1 MRRLWH
7 SLRRLT
13 HLSRVLA
20 RHGLAHLLGRRVVLR
35 AGGAPG
41 KIWPRLARRLE
52 VAGLPAP
59 ERLRIMIE
67 DMGGTYIK
75 FGQMLALQPDIL
87 PLEYCNALFNLL
99 DRVEP
104 FPYEEA
110 ERICVEELGRRP
122 DEIFD
127 RFERPPVATAS
138 VGQVYVAYSGGRK
151 LAVKIQRP
159 NAEFDFGTDIRLM
172 VAMIGLIRRLRLK
185 FLYWLI
191 EPTTE
196 FIGWTREELDYRYEA
211 RYSERMRGNAALNP
225 VQHVP
230 RVDEAYTTRRTL
242 VVDYL
247 EGVTLLEYL
256 RARDEGAEAARR
268 LEPEGFDRKRFAANV
283 IDNFL
288 GDAFKNG
295 IYHADL
301 HPANLIILPGS
312 VVGYI
317 DFGITG
323 VISRHARR
331 HLVAMTLALA
341 EGDMETLNSQFL
353 EVSAYDPNADPRAFR
368 AGLDRLAL
376 DWYRDDGGERR
387 LAVNFT
393 RIMSDMLV
401 LSRRTGVLPERDIVK
416 YIRSSIAIDG
426 LVTRFAPVFDVGEYL
441 VEACSRYLLWQG
453 RRHRYAPER
462 LLDFTAASGKLLRD
476 GPRRA
481 KRLLDR
487 LASGEL
493 PLAPSSTNGREEADR
508 ALRGRTLALA
518 GALGVAALTL
528 GAGGGEATVGLNL
541 WSAQWLFVA
550 VAGTLLTGSVRKLLK
565 S

>member
-1 MRRLWH
+1 MKRLWH
-7 SLRRLT
+7 SLVRLWR
-13 HLSRVLA
+13 LSRVLA
-20 RHGLAHLLGRRVVLR
+20 RHGLAYLSE
-35 AGGAPG
+35 
-41 KIWPRLARRLE
+41 RLATKWPFSARHLK
-52 VAGLPAP
+52 APDLPAP
-59 ERLRIMIE
+59 ERLRVMIE

-87 PLEYCNALFNLL
+87 PLAYCNALFNLL

-110 ERICVEELGRRP
+110 ERIFIEELGRRP
-122 DEIFD
+122 EEVFD
-127 RFERPPVATAS
+127 RFEHRPVATAS
-138 VGQVYVAYSGGRK
+138 VGQVHVAYLDGRK

-172 VAMIGLIRRLRLK
+172 VAMIRWIRRLRLT

-211 RYSERMRGNAALNP
+211 RYSERMRENATLNP
-225 VQHVP
+225 VQVVP
-230 RVDEAYTTRRTL
+230 RVHEAYTTRRTL
-242 VVDYL
+242 VVEYL
-247 EGVTLLEYL
+247 EGVTLLKYL
-256 RARDEGAEAARR
+256 RARDESAEAAQR
-268 LEPEGFDRKRFAANV
+268 LEPEGFDRRRFAANV

-341 EGDMETLNSQFL
+341 EGDMDTLNSQFL
-353 EVSAYDPNADPRAFR
+353 EVSAYDPNADPQAFR
-368 AGLDRLAL
+368 AGLDRLARA
-376 DWYRDDGGERR
+376 WYRDDGGERR

-393 RIMSDMLV
+393 RIMGDMLV

-453 RRHRYAPER
+453 RRNRYAPAR
-462 LLDFTAASGKLLRD
+462 LLDFSAASGKLLRD

-481 KRLLDR
+481 GRLLDR
-487 LASGEL
+487 LAAGEL
-493 PLAPSSTNGREEADR
+493 PVKLRSDGDREAGDR
-508 ALRGRTLALA
+508 ALRVRALSLA

-528 GAGGGEATVGLNL
+528 GAGGGDATPGLNL
-541 WSAQWLFVA
+541 WSAQWLFIG
-550 VAGTLLTGSVRKLLK
+550 VAGALLAGSVRRLLTN
-565 S
+565 

>member
-1 MRRLWH
+1 MKLAWH
-7 SLRRLT
+7 NLVRLT
-13 HLSRVLA
+13 RLLRVLV
-20 RHGLAHLLGRRVVLR
+20 RHGLAQVLGER
-35 AGGAPG
+35 ARGPLQRWL
-41 KIWPRLARRLE
+41 K

-67 DMGGTYIK
+67 DLGGTYIK

-87 PLEYCNALFNLL
+87 KVEYCNALFSLL

-104 FPYEEA
+104 FPYSEV
-110 ERICVEELGRRP
+110 ERICLEELGRTP
-122 DEIFD
+122 EEIFD
-127 RFERPPVATAS
+127 AFERQPVATAS
-138 VGQVYVAYSGGRK
+138 VGQVHVAWLDGVK
-151 LAVKIQRP
+151 LAVKVQRP
-159 NAEFDFGTDIRLM
+159 NAEFDFGSDIRLM
-172 VAMIGLIRRLRLK
+172 VAMIQIIRRLRLK

-196 FIGWTREELDYRYEA
+196 FIGWTREELDYRFEA
-211 RYSERMRGNAALNP
+211 RYSEQMRRNAALNP
-225 VQHVP
+225 GQDVP
-230 RVDEAYTTRRTL
+230 RVIERYTSRRTL

-247 EGVTLLEYL
+247 EGVTLLQYL
-256 RARDEGAEAARR
+256 RAREVGDEVAIRR

-288 GDAFKNG
+288 GDAFQNG

-301 HPANLIILPGS
+301 HPANLIILRGS

-341 EGDMETLNSQFL
+341 EGDMDTLNSQFL
-353 EVSAYDPNADPRAFR
+353 QVSAYDPKADPAAFR

-376 DWYRDDGGERR
+376 DWYQEAAGERR
-387 LAVNFT
+387 LVVNFT
-393 RIMSDMLV
+393 RIMGDMLV
-401 LSRRTGVLPERDIVK
+401 LSRQTGVLPERDIVK

-426 LVTRFAPVFDVGEYL
+426 LVTRFEPDFDVGEYL

-453 RRHRYAPER
+453 RRDRYAPER
-462 LLDFTAASGKLLRD
+462 LLDFSAASGKLLRD
-476 GPRRA
+476 GPQRA
-481 KRLLDR
+481 NRLLER

-493 PLAPSSTNGREEADR
+493 PVRRGAAESDGDPGLRDR
-508 ALRGRTLALA
+508 ALQLA
-518 GALGVAALTL
+518 GTVVVVALTIAAAAPEAPVL
-528 GAGGGEATVGLNL
+528 GFNL
-541 WSAQWLFVA
+541 WSAQWLVLAAAGVFLT
-550 VAGTLLTGSVRKLLK
+550 GTLRRLI
-565 S
+565 

>member
-1 MRRLWH
+1 MKLAWH
-7 SLRRLT
+7 NLLRLT
-13 HLSRVLA
+13 RLLRVAA
-20 RHGLAHLLGRRVVLR
+20 RHGLAHLLGQR
-35 AGGAPG
+35 AKAWGP
-41 KIWPRLARRLE
+41 LARRLPM
-52 VAGLPAP
+52 AGLPAP
-59 ERLRIMIE
+59 ERLRMMIE
-67 DMGGTYIK
+67 DLGGTYIK

-87 PLEYCNALFNLL
+87 SIEYCNALFKLL

-104 FPYEEA
+104 FPYEDV

-122 DEIFD
+122 EEIFD
-127 RFERPPVATAS
+127 AFEREPVATAS
-138 VGQVYVAYSGGRK
+138 VGQVHVAYLDGIK
-151 LAVKIQRP
+151 VAVKIQRP
-159 NAEFDFGTDIRLM
+159 NAEFDFGSDIRLM
-172 VAMIGLIRRLRLK
+172 VGMMKVIRRLRLK

-211 RYSERMRGNAALNP
+211 RYSEQMRRNAALNP
-225 VQHVP
+225 VQDVP
-230 RVDEAYTTRRTL
+230 RVIEVYTTRRTL
-242 VVDYL
+242 VVEYL
-247 EGVTLLEYL
+247 EGVTLLHYL
-256 RARDEGAEAARR
+256 RARELSDEAAIRR
-268 LEPEGFDRKRFAANV
+268 LEPDGFDRKRFAANV

-295 IYHADL
+295 LYHADL

-341 EGDMETLNSQFL
+341 EGDMDTLNSQFL
-353 EVSAYDPNADPRAFR
+353 EVSAYDPNADPAAFR

-376 DWYRDDGGERR
+376 DWYLEEGGERR

-393 RIMSDMLV
+393 RIMGDMLV
-401 LSRRTGVLPERDIVK
+401 LSRQTGVLPERDIVK

-426 LVTRFAPVFDVGEYL
+426 LVTRFEPDFDVGDYL

-453 RRHRYAPER
+453 RRGRYAPER
-462 LLDFTAASGKLLRD
+462 LLDFSAASGKLLRD

-481 KRLLDR
+481 SRLLER
-487 LASGEL
+487 LAAGEM
-493 PLAPSSTNGREEADR
+493 PMRPAASRERDAAEAGHRGR
-508 ALRGRTLALA
+508 ALQLA
-518 GALGVAALTL
+518 GAALLIALTL
-528 GAGGGEATVGLNL
+528 AAGGDDARIGLNL
-541 WSAQWLFVA
+541 YSAQWLVLA
-550 VAGTLLTGSVRKLLK
+550 LAATYLAGTLRRLLAADR
-565 S
+565 